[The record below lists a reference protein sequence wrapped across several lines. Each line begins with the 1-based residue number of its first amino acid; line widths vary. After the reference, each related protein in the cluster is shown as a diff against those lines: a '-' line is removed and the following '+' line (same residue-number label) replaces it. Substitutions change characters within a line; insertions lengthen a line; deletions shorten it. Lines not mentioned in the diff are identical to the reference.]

1 MNNQTKNIRLGGKA
15 ILMACLFI
23 LPVSMHLSASKGG
36 GEDKTKKG
44 VVLKV
49 KGFELKKTYM
59 TPRSLMNIG
68 ATYKG
73 TLNQNGVPG
82 ESKVINTPSIVT
94 YERGNTIFIYP
105 LQQKSLLQKFKLPS
119 K

>member
-1 MNNQTKNIRLGGKA
+1 MKNNIIETGTGCKMF
-15 ILMACLFI
+15 LMVCL
-23 LPVSMHLSASKGG
+23 LVLAVSFHLKASKGG
-36 GEDKTKKG
+36 GEEKSKKG

-49 KGFELKKTYM
+49 KGFEMKKTYM

-73 TLNQNGVPG
+73 TLTPMAFSKD
-82 ESKVINTPSIVT
+82 SKVLASTSLVT

-105 LQQKSLLQKFKLPS
+105 LQQKPLLQKFKLPS

>member
-1 MNNQTKNIRLGGKA
+1 MKFQTNKMKVGAKVFLI
-15 ILMACLFI
+15 ACLFI
-23 LPVSMHLSASKGG
+23 LPVSFQLKASKGG
-36 GEDKTKKG
+36 GVDKSKKG

-49 KGFELKKTYM
+49 NGFELKKIYM

-73 TLNQNGVPG
+73 TLTPQSVSAG
-82 ESKVINTPSIVT
+82 SKVVSTSSIVT

-105 LQQKSLLQKFKLPS
+105 LQQKSLMQKFKLPS

>member
-1 MNNQTKNIRLGGKA
+1 MNMQTNKMGLGGKA
-15 ILMACLFI
+15 MLMACLFI
-23 LPVSMHLSASKGG
+23 LPVSLHLRASKGG
-36 GEDKTKKG
+36 GEDKSKKG

-73 TLNQNGVPG
+73 TLTQNAVSSN
-82 ESKVINTPSIVT
+82 SKVVSTSSIVT